1 MGMMKKF
8 WSRIF
13 GKKEPAV
20 PTKGFVL
27 HDPAAQRPH
36 DLDDPYFDAKIQER
50 LGKAIGGA
58 VRKSGRTK
66 TGKR

>member
-1 MGMMKKF
+1 MGIMKKF
-8 WSRIF
+8 WSKIF

-20 PTKGFVL
+20 PAKGFVL

-58 VRKSGRTK
+58 VRKAGPTK